1 MAATL
6 RELRGRIK
14 SAGSIKKIT
23 KAQELIATSRIAKA
37 QARVQAAR
45 PFSREITSMLTELA
59 SASALDHPLLV
70 QRENPKRAGVLV
82 VSSDRGLCGAYNANV
97 LRQSEELFSLLREE
111 GKNPVLYTVG
121 RKALGYF
128 SFRQRTVTQS
138 WTGFS
143 ERPTYEQAREIA
155 DTLVT
160 AFMSGADDDGD
171 DPGDDGI
178 LGVDEL
184 HIVFTE
190 FKSML
195 SQTAVARRIAP
206 MVVEYVEDE
215 TPEDGP
221 HTLFSFEPDAETLF
235 DALLPRYVATR
246 VYAALLEAA
255 ASESASRR
263 RAMKSATDNADDLI
277 KALTLAANRERQ
289 AQITQEISEIVG
301 GANALAGSK

>member
-6 RELRGRIK
+6 RELRGRIR

-45 PFSREITSMLTELA
+45 PYSNEITSMLTELA
-59 SASALDHPLLV
+59 GASALDHPLLV
-70 QRENPKRAGVLV
+70 ERESPKRAGVLV

-97 LRQSEELFSLLREE
+97 LRRAEELFSLLREE
-111 GKNPVLYTVG
+111 GKKPVIYAVG
-121 RKALGYF
+121 RKAVGYYN
-128 SFRQRTVTQS
+128 FRQRNLAES

-143 ERPTYEQAREIA
+143 DRPTYDQAREIA

-160 AFMSGADDDGD
+160 AFMAGADDDGD
-171 DPGDDGI
+171 DPGEDGI

-195 SQTAVARRIAP
+195 SQSTVALRIAP
-206 MVVEYVEDE
+206 MVVEYVGEPE
-215 TPEDGP
+215 TGP
-221 HTLFSFEPDAETLF
+221 HTLFSFEPDAAALF
-235 DALLPRYVATR
+235 DALLPRYIATR
-246 VYAALLEAA
+246 VYSALLEAS

-263 RAMKSATDNADDLI
+263 RAMKSASDNADDLI
-277 KALTLAANRERQ
+277 KALTLEANRERQ

-301 GANALAGSK
+301 GANALADAR

>member
-6 RELRGRIK
+6 RELRGRIR

-23 KAQELIATSRIAKA
+23 KAQEMIATSRIAKA
-37 QARVQAAR
+37 QARVEAAR
-45 PFSREITSMLTELA
+45 PYSTEITNMLTELA

-70 QRENPKRAGVLV
+70 ARENPKRAAVLV

-97 LRQSEELFSLLREE
+97 LRQCEELFSLLREE
-111 GKNPVLYTVG
+111 GKDPVVYVVG

-128 SFRQRTVTQS
+128 NFRQRDVIES

-143 ERPTYEQAREIA
+143 ERPTYEHAKEIA
-155 DTLVT
+155 ETLV
-160 AFMSGADDDGD
+160 ASFMSGVDDEGD
-171 DPGDDGI
+171 DPGGDGV

-195 SQTAVARRIAP
+195 SQSAVARRIAP
-206 MVVEYVEDE
+206 MVVEYVGDDE
-215 TPEDGP
+215 PEDGP
-221 HTLFSFEPDAETLF
+221 RTLFSFEPNAETLF

-277 KALTLAANRERQ
+277 KSLTLAANRERQ

-301 GANALAGSK
+301 GANALADAK